1 MASALFEYLG
11 GKSSLVSIDNCA
23 TRLRLEVRNSDLVQ
37 TDKIKK
43 IAAGVVKPSKT
54 SVQIIIGPKVEFV
67 CNELKKLI

>member
-11 GKSSLVSIDNCA
+11 GKSNLVSIDNCA

-43 IAAGVVKPSKT
+43 IAAVLL
-54 SVQIIIGPKVEFV
+54 
-67 CNELKKLI
+67 NLAKLQYKS